1 MTPDKIK
8 MIAARALSG
17 IDSILAH
24 WLPGGKREGQE
35 YLPLNPKR
43 GDGSPGSFSVNLKT
57 GKWAEFADHAA
68 GNDLVSLV
76 AYLDDCT
83 QSEAAKRV
91 ANFLNIRIENDPPE
105 RATSPQNRKG
115 DMKTSPE
122 KQKPQGTAI
131 GDGWKCIMP
140 VPDGAPKP
148 PDAHPKHGK
157 PSRRYE
163 YLTGYSARVNFY
175 HCRFDKPAGE
185 KKQFAPLTLW
195 QKGKSF
201 KWQFKAPP
209 DPRPLYGLLGLFAY
223 PDADCWIVEGE
234 KAAFALETLLPS
246 HPVLTW
252 QGGST
257 AAGKADYMP
266 LEKRHCIVFRD
277 NDPAGIKACRT
288 LIDQLRA
295 VKAKSIRVLNISKL
309 ERAPGQPLQI
319 GDDAADLVAAGWN
332 AERFAEFLKRDGVL
346 IDADAFEADQDSN
359 EASGKQPDDAGT
371 VERFTLFDKGLFVNE
386 QHKDGSSH
394 IRWICSPI
402 KPLAMVRTEHGRE
415 WGLLVWLRDPDGKEK
430 KIILG
435 MRQLNGDSLAA
446 SGELLDAGLRIG
458 SGTARKLVIEYL
470 QTSTPDKR
478 AKTTNKTGWHGS
490 DPDEM
495 VFVLP
500 EKTIGDSNE
509 EWLYGNQLPD
519 SNPYRQKGTLK
530 QWRENVGTLCAGN
543 SRLVFS
549 VCTALASPL
558 LHLLGL
564 ESGGFQLTGKSSTG
578 KSTALF
584 VAASVCG
591 GRDYLQRWR
600 STDNGLESL
609 AQSRSDS
616 LLVLDEVKQLDGKIA
631 AEAAYMLANGTGK
644 VRSNAN
650 GTSRNVATWR
660 LLFLSSGELSLSQHV
675 TDAGKRVNA
684 GMEIRL
690 CDLPADAGADM
701 GLFENIQG
709 YESASKFAE
718 TLKANAGKY
727 YGTAFIDFIQHVLK
741 NREAIPAM
749 LKDCEKAFAESVLTD
764 NASGQAQRVAGRFAL
779 VAAAGEL
786 ATQWGVTGWQPGES
800 MTAAMTCFKAWVD
813 GYGGQENKEERD
825 MLAQVRRFL
834 EAHTDRFV
842 LIDRASDS
850 HAPKTLNRAGY
861 RKPATDGLSE
871 YLVLPET
878 FKTEVC
884 KGFNYRDVFK
894 LLSGKGYVKSDGGR
908 NLFSRASLPLE
919 GRVRVAHILPSI
931 WGDDEDGSIL

>member
-1 MTPDKIK
+1 MKPPEIRKI
-8 MIAARALSG
+8 ASYALGS
-17 IDSILAH
+17 IDSVLNH
-24 WLPGGKREGQE
+24 WLPGGKRNGQE
-35 YLPLNPKR
+35 YLPLNFKR
-43 GDGSPGSFSVNLKT
+43 GDSSPGSFSVNLKT

-76 AYLDDCT
+76 AYLEDCT

-91 ANFLNIRIENDPPE
+91 ADFLNIRIENDTPE
-105 RATSPQNRKG
+105 RATKPQNRKG
-115 DMKTSPE
+115 DMKTPPE

-131 GDGWKCIMP
+131 NHGWRCVMP
-140 VPDGAPKP
+140 IPDNAPPP

-163 YLTGYSARVNFY
+163 YLTGYSARTNFY
-175 HCRFDKPAGE
+175 HDRYDKPAGE

-195 QKGKSF
+195 QKGKAF
-201 KWQFKAPP
+201 KWLYKAPP
-209 DPRPLYGLLGLFAY
+209 DPRPLFGLIGLFAY
-223 PDADCWIVEGE
+223 PDADCFLVEGE

-252 QGGST
+252 QGGSNAT
-257 AAGKADYMP
+257 AKADYMP
-266 LEKRHCIVFRD
+266 LEKRHCIVLPD
-277 NDPAGIKACRT
+277 NDPAGMKACRT
-288 LIDQLRA
+288 LIDQLKA
-295 VKAKSIRVLNISKL
+295 VNAASIRVLDVSKL
-309 ERAPGQPLQI
+309 ERAPGQPLQP
-319 GDDAADLVAAGWN
+319 GDDAADLVEAGWT
-332 AERFAEFLKRDGVL
+332 AEQFAEFLKRDGVL
-346 IDADAFEADQDSN
+346 IDADAFASEVDQDNN
-359 EASGKQPDDAGT
+359 EASDKQPDDAGT

-386 QHKDGSSH
+386 QHKDGSIH
-394 IRWICSPI
+394 VRWICSPI

-415 WGLLVWLRDPDGKEK
+415 WGLLIWLVDPDSKEK

-435 MRQLNGDSLAA
+435 MRQFNGDALAA

-470 QTSTPDKR
+470 QTATPDKR
-478 AKTTNKTGWHGS
+478 AKTTNKTGWHGA
-490 DPDEM
+490 DDEM

-500 EKTIGDSNE
+500 EKVVGESSE
-509 EWLYGNQLPD
+509 EWLYSSQLPD

-530 QWRENVGTLCAGN
+530 AWRENVAALCAGS

-549 VCTALASPL
+549 VCTAFASPL
-558 LHLLGL
+558 LHLLGA

-650 GTSRNVATWR
+650 GTSRSVAAWR

-675 TDAGKRVNA
+675 TDAGKKAHA

-690 CDLPADAGADM
+690 CDIPADAGADM
-701 GLFENIQG
+701 GLFENIHG
-709 YESASKFAE
+709 YESASQFAE

-727 YGTAFIDFIQHVLK
+727 YGTAFIDFIQHVMK

-764 NASGQAQRVAGRFAL
+764 KASGQARRVAGRFAL

-786 ATQWGVTGWQPGES
+786 ATQWGVTGWPPGES
-800 MTAAMTCFKAWVD
+800 MTAAITCFKAWLS
-813 GYGGQENKEERD
+813 GYGGEGNKEERE

-861 RKPATDGLSE
+861 RKPANDGLAE

-884 KGFNYRDVFK
+884 KGFNYRDVAK
-894 LLSGKGYVKSDGGR
+894 LLIGKGCMRPGDGK
-908 NLFSRASLPLE
+908 NLLPKVDLPHE
-919 GRVRVAHILPSI
+919 GRVRAFHILPSI
-931 WGDDEDGSIL
+931 WSDDDDG

>member
-1 MTPDKIK
+1 MKPPEIRKI
-8 MIAARALSG
+8 ASYALGS
-17 IDSILAH
+17 IDSVLNH
-24 WLPGGKREGQE
+24 WLPGGRRNGQE

-43 GDGSPGSFSVNLKT
+43 GDSSPGSFSINVKT
-57 GKWAEFADHAA
+57 GKWSDFASGDKGA
-68 GNDLVSLV
+68 DLVSLV
-76 AYLDDCT
+76 AYLEDLT

-105 RATSPQNRKG
+105 RATKPQNRKG
-115 DMKTSPE
+115 DMKTPPE
-122 KQKPQGTAI
+122 KQKPQGTAND
-131 GDGWKCIMP
+131 DGWKCVMP

-148 PDAHPKHGK
+148 PSAHPKHGK

-163 YLTGYSARVNFY
+163 YLTGYSARTNFY
-175 HCRFDKPAGE
+175 HDRYDKPAGE

-195 QKGKSF
+195 QKGKAF
-201 KWQFKAPP
+201 KWLYKAPP
-209 DPRPLYGLLGLFAY
+209 DPRPLFGLIGLFAY
-223 PDADCWIVEGE
+223 PDADSWIVEGE
-234 KAAFALETLLPS
+234 RAAFAMETLLPN

-252 QGGST
+252 QGGSNST
-257 AAGKADYMP
+257 AKADYLP

-277 NDPAGIKACRT
+277 NDPAGMKACRT

-295 VKAKSIRVLNISKL
+295 VNAASIRILDISKL
-309 ERAPGQPLQI
+309 ERAPGQPLQP
-319 GDDAADLVAAGWN
+319 GDDAADLVEAGWT

-346 IDADAFEADQDSN
+346 IDADAFTSEADQDSN
-359 EASGKQPDDAGT
+359 EASDKQPDDAGT
-371 VERFTLFDKGLFVNE
+371 VERFTLFDKGLFFNE
-386 QHKDGSSH
+386 QNKDGSSH

-402 KPLAMVRTEHGRE
+402 KPLAMVRTEQGCG
-415 WGLLVWLRDPDGKEK
+415 WGLLIWLVDPDLKEK
-430 KIILG
+430 RVILG
-435 MRQLNGDSLAA
+435 MRQFNGDALAA

-470 QTSTPDKR
+470 QTSKPDKR
-478 AKTTNKTGWHGS
+478 AKTTAKTGWHGV
-490 DPDEM
+490 DDEM

-500 EKTIGDSNE
+500 EKTIGKSQE

-530 QWRENVGTLCAGN
+530 AWRENVAALCAGN
-543 SRLVFS
+543 SRLAFS
-549 VCTALASPL
+549 VGTAFASPL
-558 LHLLGL
+558 LHILGA

-591 GRDYLQRWR
+591 SRDYLQRWR

-631 AEAAYMLANGTGK
+631 AESAYMLANGTGK

-650 GTSRNVATWR
+650 GTSRSVAAWR

-675 TDAGKRVNA
+675 TDAGKKA
-684 GMEIRL
+684 HTGMEIRL
-690 CDLPADAGADM
+690 CDIPADAGAGM

-718 TLKANAGKY
+718 TLAANAGKF
-727 YGTAFIDFIQHVLK
+727 YGTAFIAFIEHVLQ
-741 NREAIPAM
+741 NRQAIPAM
-749 LKDCEKAFAESVLTD
+749 LENCQKVFAQEVLTD
-764 NASGQAQRVAGRFAL
+764 NASGQARRVAGRFAL
-779 VAAAGEL
+779 VAAGGEL
-786 ATQWGVTGWQPGES
+786 ATKWGITGWQPGES
-800 MTAAMTCFKAWVD
+800 MTAAITCFKAWVD

-861 RKPATDGLSE
+861 RKPANDGLAE

-878 FKTEVC
+878 FRAEVC
-884 KGFNYRDVFK
+884 KGFDYRDVFK
-894 LLSGKGYVKSDGGR
+894 LLSSKGYVKSDGGR

-931 WGDDEDGSIL
+931 WGDDD

>member
-1 MTPDKIK
+1 MKPENIK
-8 MIAARALSG
+8 TIAARALSG

-24 WLPGGKREGQE
+24 WLPNGKREGDE
-35 YLPLNPKR
+35 YKPLNPKR
-43 GDGSPGSFSVNLKT
+43 SDNSIGSFSINTKS
-57 GKWAEFADHAA
+57 GQWADFADSAK

-76 AYLDDCT
+76 AYLEDCT
-83 QSEAAKRV
+83 QSEGAKRL
-91 ANFLNIRIENDPPE
+91 ANFLNIRIENDTPE
-105 RATSPQNRKG
+105 RSTRPQNGKG
-115 DMKTSPE
+115 NTMTPAKKIYDS
-122 KQKPQGTAI
+122 
-131 GDGWKCIMP
+131 WKCVMP

-148 PDAHPKHGK
+148 PEAHPRHGK

-163 YLTGYSARVNFY
+163 YLTGYSARTNFY
-175 HCRFDKPAGE
+175 HDRYDKPAGE

-201 KWQFKAPP
+201 KWQFQAPP
-209 DPRPLYGLLGLFAY
+209 DPRPLYGLIGLFAY
-223 PDADCWIVEGE
+223 PDADCFIVEGE
-234 KAAFALETLLPS
+234 KAAIDMGKLLPN

-252 QGGST
+252 QGGSMAT
-257 AAGKADYMP
+257 AKADYTP
-266 LEKRHCIVFRD
+266 LSGRNVIIWPD
-277 NDPAGIKACRT
+277 NDAAGMKACRT

-295 VKAKSIRVLNISKL
+295 VNAASIRVLDISKL
-309 ERAPGQPLQI
+309 ERAPGQPLQP
-319 GDDAADLVAAGWN
+319 GDDVADLVEAGWT
-332 AERFAEFLKRDGVL
+332 AEQFAEFIKRDGVL
-346 IDADAFEADQDSN
+346 IDADAFTSEADQDNN

-386 QHKDGSSH
+386 QHKDGSIH
-394 IRWICSPI
+394 VRWVCSPI
-402 KPLAMVRTEHGRE
+402 KPLAMVRTEHGSE
-415 WGLLVWLRDPDGKEK
+415 WGLLILLVDPDGKEK

-435 MRQLNGDSLAA
+435 MRQLNGDALAA

-478 AKTTNKTGWHGS
+478 AKTTTKTGWHGV
-490 DPDEM
+490 DDEM

-500 EKTIGDSNE
+500 EKTIGESPE
-509 EWLYGNQLPD
+509 EWLYSNQLPD

-530 QWRENVGTLCAGN
+530 AWRENVSALCAGS

-549 VCTALASPL
+549 VCTAFASPL
-558 LHLLGL
+558 LHLLGA

-600 STDNGLESL
+600 STDNGMESL

-631 AEAAYMLANGTGK
+631 AESAYLLANGSGK
-644 VRSNAN
+644 IRSNAN
-650 GTSRNVATWR
+650 GTSRSVAAWR

-701 GLFENIQG
+701 GLFENIHG
-709 YESASKFAE
+709 YESASRFAE
-718 TLKANAGKY
+718 TLAANAGKY
-727 YGTAFIDFIQHVLK
+727 YGTAFIAFIEHVLQ
-741 NREAIPAM
+741 NRQAIPEM
-749 LKDCEKAFAESVLTD
+749 LRECEKAFAESVLTEK
-764 NASGQAQRVAGRFAL
+764 ASGQARRVAGRFAL

-800 MTAAMTCFKAWVD
+800 MRAAITCFKAWVD

-825 MLAQVRRFL
+825 MSAQIRRFL
-834 EAHTDRFV
+834 EANFDRFV
-842 LIDRASDS
+842 LIDRAEDT

-861 RKPATDGLSE
+861 RKPANDGLAE
-871 YLVLPET
+871 YYVFTEI
-878 FKTEVC
+878 FKSEVC
-884 KGFNYRDVFK
+884 KGFNYRDVAK
-894 LLSGKGYVKSDGGR
+894 LLISKGYMVPGDGGR
-908 NLFSRASLPLE
+908 PQHKVNLPHE
-919 GRVRVAHILPSI
+919 GWMRVFHILPSI
-931 WGDDEDGSIL
+931 WSDGDD

>member
-1 MTPDKIK
+1 MKPENIK

-24 WLPGGKREGQE
+24 WLPNGKREGDE
-35 YLPLNPKR
+35 YKPLNPKR
-43 GDGSPGSFSVNLKT
+43 SDNSTGSFSINT
-57 GKWAEFADHAA
+57 RSGQWADFASGDKGA
-68 GNDLVSLV
+68 DLVSLV
-76 AYLDDCT
+76 AYLEDLT

-91 ANFLNIRIENDPPE
+91 ANFLNLRIENDPPE
-105 RATSPQNRKG
+105 RATMPRNGKG
-115 DMKTSPE
+115 NTMTPTKKID
-122 KQKPQGTAI
+122 
-131 GDGWKCIMP
+131 DGWKCVMP
-140 VPDGAPKP
+140 IPDDVLP
-148 PDAHPKHGK
+148 PPNAHPRHGK
-157 PSRRYE
+157 PSARYE
-163 YLTGYSARVNFY
+163 YRASDGRINFY
-175 HCRFDKPAGE
+175 HDRYDKPAGE

-223 PDADCWIVEGE
+223 PDADCFLVEGE

-252 QGGST
+252 QGGSNAT
-257 AAGKADYMP
+257 AKADYMP

-277 NDPAGIKACRT
+277 NDPAGMKACRT
-288 LIDQLRA
+288 LIDLLRA
-295 VKAKSIRVLNISKL
+295 VNAASIRVLDISKL
-309 ERAPGQPLQI
+309 ERAPGQPLQP
-319 GDDAADLVAAGWN
+319 GDDAADLVEAGWT
-332 AERFAEFLKRDGVL
+332 AEQFSEFLKRDGVL
-346 IDADAFEADQDSN
+346 IDADAFTSEADQDSN
-359 EASGKQPDDAGT
+359 ESSGKQSDDAGT
-371 VERFTLFDKGLFVNE
+371 IERFTLFDKGLFVNE

-415 WGLLVWLRDPDGKEK
+415 WGLLIWLVDPDGKEK

-435 MRQLNGDSLAA
+435 LRAFNGDALSA

-470 QTSTPDKR
+470 HTSTPDKR
-478 AKTTNKTGWHGS
+478 AKTTNKTGWHGA
-490 DPDEM
+490 DDEM

-500 EKTIGDSNE
+500 EKTIGKSSE
-509 EWLYGNQLPD
+509 EWLYSSQLPD

-530 QWRENVGTLCAGN
+530 AWRENVAALCAGN

-558 LHLLGL
+558 LHLLGA
-564 ESGGFQLTGKSSTG
+564 EGGGFQLTGKSSTG

-584 VAASVCG
+584 LAASVCG

-631 AEAAYMLANGTGK
+631 AESAYMLANGLGK

-650 GTSRNVATWR
+650 GTSRSVAAWR

-675 TDAGKRVNA
+675 TDAGKSVHA
-684 GMEIRL
+684 GMEVRL
-690 CDLPADAGADM
+690 CDLPADAGAGM
-701 GLFENIQG
+701 GLFENIHG
-709 YESASKFAE
+709 YESASQFAE
-718 TLKANAGKY
+718 TLAANAGKY
-727 YGTAFIDFIQHVLK
+727 YGTAFVQFVQQVLE
-741 NREAIPAM
+741 NRQAIPAM
-749 LKDCEKAFAESVLTD
+749 LKDCEKVFAEEVLTD
-764 NASGQAQRVAGRFAL
+764 SASGQARRVAGRVAL

-786 ATQWGVTGWQPGES
+786 ATQWGITGWQQWEA
-800 MTAAMTCFKAWVD
+800 MKAAITCFKAWLD
-813 GYGGQENKEERD
+813 GYGGEANKEERD

-834 EAHTDRFV
+834 EANFDRFV
-842 LIDRASDS
+842 LIDRAEDT

-861 RKPATDGLSE
+861 RKPANDGLAE
-871 YLVLPET
+871 YFIFPET
-878 FKTEVC
+878 FKSEIC
-884 KGFNYRDVFK
+884 KGFNYRDVAK
-894 LLSGKGYVKSDGGR
+894 LLVSKGYMVPGDGGR
-908 NLFSRASLPLE
+908 PQHKVNLPHE
-919 GRVRVAHILPSI
+919 GWMRVFHILPSI
-931 WGDDEDGSIL
+931 WGDNDDGNIL